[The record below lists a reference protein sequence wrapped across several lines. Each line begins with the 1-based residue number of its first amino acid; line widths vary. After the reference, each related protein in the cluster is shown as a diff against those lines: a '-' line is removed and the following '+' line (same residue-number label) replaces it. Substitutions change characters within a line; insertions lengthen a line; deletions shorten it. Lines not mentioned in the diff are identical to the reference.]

1 MDHSSQNSNEA
12 MSEELGEDNDEL
24 QVGPLNIH
32 YYTLF
37 AISSV
42 KEILISM

>member
-24 QVGPLNIH
+24 QVGPLISII
-32 YYTLF
+32 TLY
-37 AISSV
+37 
-42 KEILISM
+42 LL